1 MPERGAACGKARL
14 APAERPALCRNRLV
28 VIPAAAAIF
37 VRRRDEFA
45 VGLVP
50 VADGQRWRPH
60 RLGFGP
66 DEPIAA
72 ITFDFASAAAVDQD
86 RKGVVSGKS
95 VSVRLELVGGR

>member
-37 VRRRDEFA
+37 VRRRAAFA

-66 DEPIAA
+66 DEQIAA
-72 ITFDFASAAAVDQD
+72 IPCELASSAAVTQPLIPTPSPDD
-86 RKGVVSGKS
+86 RVP
-95 VSVRLELVGGR
+95 RT